1 MTVTRLSQRAA
12 RRRGELH
19 RDGGDRRVGQ
29 ATKAHRGLNLGR
41 LGRVW
46 RNGRE
51 RGEKGA
57 R

>member
-1 MTVTRLSQRAA
+1 MTITKLSQRAA

-29 ATKAHRGLNLGR
+29 TIRAYRGPNVGR
-41 LGRVW
+41 LGRV
-46 RNGRE
+46 RSNGRE
-51 RGEKGA
+51 FGERGA